1 MPTFKVPNMSCGH
14 CAGAVTKAVQTLDA
28 GARVEIDLKTQTIA
42 VESKV
47 EPGRIAAAIE
57 QAGYPVA
64 AA

>member
-1 MPTFKVPNMSCGH
+1 MPTFKVPNMTCGH

-28 GARVEIDLKTQTIA
+28 GARVAIDLKTQTIA
-42 VESKV
+42 VESSV
-47 EPGRIAAAIE
+47 EAARIAAAIE